1 MVSIADDG
9 RGVPDAAARLNP
21 VAADRLVPFGEA
33 VGIVG
38 FSSRTSLYGLVA
50 NGELPEP
57 ITRGRNRYFFQSDLT
72 AYLQRLA
79 QQRAAA

>member
-1 MVSIADDG
+1 MEISHANARRVQ
-9 RGVPDAAARLNP
+9 GV
-21 VAADRLVPFGEA
+21 ADRLVPFGEA

-38 FSSRTSLYGLVA
+38 FSSRTSLYGLIS
-50 NGELPEP
+50 NGDLPEP